1 MNYYDILGISL
12 DSTTKEIKHHY
23 YKLARKYHP
32 DKNNGDLKKCE
43 EFKLLSEAYSTL
55 SNPKKRLLYDIQI
68 KYNLYL
74 PNNIQLNNQDYE
86 LIHSY
91 YNKIMSWTEIKIIKL
106 LIQSLPINVKDN
118 IKKRMNKFFNSKKDL
133 LVDISNIKYINVSD
147 LYENYYINLFRKF
160 TDIYSQNFKQIFII
174 TKERVYH
181 IFITSFNYRLI
192 VMNNNYLVT
201 INILL
206 KSDFKINNY
215 DLIYDTKINLYDYY
229 YGKEHIL
236 QLNNEIIVH
245 KNTKNNS
252 FILKNKGLKY
262 PVKDKR
268 GDLVLTYSLDL
279 DNVDSSK
286 YKSQISEIFNVS

>member
-1 MNYYDILGISL
+1 
-12 DSTTKEIKHHY
+12 
-23 YKLARKYHP
+23 
-32 DKNNGDLKKCE
+32 
-43 EFKLLSEAYSTL
+43 
-55 SNPKKRLLYDIQI
+55 
-68 KYNLYL
+68 
-74 PNNIQLNNQDYE
+74 
-86 LIHSY
+86 
-91 YNKIMSWTEIKIIKL
+91 
-106 LIQSLPINVKDN
+106 
-118 IKKRMNKFFNSKKDL
+118 
-133 LVDISNIKYINVSD
+133 
-147 LYENYYINLFRKF
+147 
-160 TDIYSQNFKQIFII
+160 
-174 TKERVYH
+174 
-181 IFITSFNYRLI
+181 
-192 VMNNNYLVT
+192 MNNNYLVT